1 MRVIACV
8 LVIYNHTQAFYLY
21 MESDGIL
28 QAVYLTLSAITK
40 INVPLFLMIS
50 GALLLGREE
59 SYHRVLTKRA
69 LRIAVVIA
77 LFSGVYCLLDYVKC
91 ILAGIPYE
99 DNIVTIAYRIAGGRI
114 DTLGPYW
121 YLYAYLGFLL
131 VLPFLQ
137 RGVQNMGESDLRTFV
152 LALLG
157 IRIIFKTFV
166 PVMSMLYRM
175 HGGDTF
181 VLSNDLNMALA
192 SSDALFYPIVGYY
205 LEHHID
211 VARLR
216 GWHILG
222 GLVLC
227 ACCVILTGWCTR
239 QEYVMTGV
247 YSQSYMD
254 LTAYVLAMAAYILI
268 KHAVTVRWSALLE
281 RRCGRVVAS
290 VGSLVFGIYLLGAFY
305 KLFAYN
311 GFEQLFGRSLTPFW
325 FSMVWIV
332 TDMIVCGVA
341 SYLLRKVPG
350 IRRLL

>member
-1 MRVIACV
+1 MIACI

-21 MESDGIL
+21 MDSSGGA

-40 INVPLFLMIS
+40 INVPLFFMIS

-77 LFSGVYCLLDYVKC
+77 LFSGVYCLLDYMKC

-137 RGVQNMGESDLRTFV
+137 RGVRYMGNADILAFV
-152 LALLG
+152 LVLLAT
-157 IRIIFKTFV
+157 RVVFKTFV
-166 PVMSMLYRM
+166 PVMSILYRM

-181 VLSNDLNMALA
+181 VLSSYLNVALA
-192 SSDALFYPIVGYY
+192 ASDALFYPIVGYY
-205 LEHHID
+205 LEHGID
-211 VARLR
+211 VTRLR
-216 GWHILG
+216 RWHILG

-227 ACCVILTGWCTR
+227 ACCVILTGWCTY
-239 QEYVMTGV
+239 QEYVLTGT
-247 YSQSYMD
+247 YSQTYMD

-281 RRCGRVVAS
+281 RRCGRVVALI
-290 VGSLVFGIYLLGAFY
+290 GSLVFGIYLLGAFY
-305 KLFAYN
+305 KLFAYH
-311 GFEQLFGRSLTPFW
+311 GFERLFVQSLTPFW
-325 FSMVWIV
+325 FSMIWIV
-332 TDMIVCGVA
+332 TDMIACGVA
-341 SYLLRKVPG
+341 AYLLRKVPG
-350 IRRLL
+350 IRQLL